1 MTTARIYEMLDEFRE
16 HFDEYDPVRKKEIL
30 RQVVDSVEINPDAS
44 PKKGDTIVTRVRFRC
59 PVSFYPT
66 LPEEAYDALGI
77 KEFNR
82 LETTEYVSEN
92 NSRVD
97 EDTVETVAVLERR

>member
-1 MTTARIYEMLDEFRE
+1 MAKINILKQDSLGRQQGMTE
-16 HFDEYDPVRKKEIL
+16 KEIL
-30 RQVVDSVEINPDAS
+30 RQVVDSVEINPDAN
-44 PKKGDTIVTRVRFRC
+44 PKRGDTIVTRVRFKC

-82 LETTEYVSEN
+82 LETTEYVSEK

-97 EDTVETVAVLERR
+97 EDTVETVASLSRARD

>member
-1 MTTARIYEMLDEFRE
+1 M
-16 HFDEYDPVRKKEIL
+16 
-30 RQVVDSVEINPDAS
+30 
-44 PKKGDTIVTRVRFRC
+44 RFRC